1 MKPSKTN
8 EAEFENPRQSA
19 EALGISRGSVY
30 GLIGAGKLDARK
42 LGSRT
47 LISVQSRRALA
58 DNLPKAVIA
67 PPKRGRA

>member
-30 GLIGAGKLDARK
+30 GLIGAGK
-42 LGSRT
+42 
-47 LISVQSRRALA
+47 SVSAMLSFRRM
-58 DNLPKAVIA
+58 
-67 PPKRGRA
+67 